1 MTNLMELASRVGEAR
16 RSDNALDVQV
26 EVALFQPDDTYTVC
40 RANAAGTKVIYT
52 RTDGSKETCWAPDW
66 SASPKSREE
75 AAEALG
81 FLARVRAHLGTGP
94 AVEAA
99 ILRKKEGRDG

>member
-1 MTNLMELASRVGEAR
+1 MTDLMELASHVGSAS
-16 RSDNALDVQV
+16 RSDNVLDVLV
-26 EVALFQPDDTYTVC
+26 EVELFQPDSIYTVC

-66 SASPKSREE
+66 TASPESRAE

-81 FLARVRAHLGTGP
+81 LLARVRAHLGTRP

-99 ILRKKEGRDG
+99 ILRKKEEAR